1 MLLARAPIP
10 FKSTPPPRSGFGR
23 WFCLRRFISAALP
36 PARISDFSIF
46 LSQLPQSGPPRSS
59 PSPCPNPAKPL
70 CSWGGS
76 MGTIVAEESNRFPS
90 PPLPTPRVA
99 GVGAATTAAV
109 SPPAL
114 PEWADVL
121 GPSAGAEKPGFSS
134 QSPPGRGMP
143 RSPSHGAG
151 PMPWSGFLPGCC
163 WVPKPLSL

>member
-10 FKSTPPPRSGFGR
+10 FKSTPPPRSGFGH

-70 CSWGGS
+70 CSWWGS

-99 GVGAATTAAV
+99 GVGAATTAAMSPLLSQSGLMCWDHQPELKSQV
-109 SPPAL
+109 SPPRVP
-114 PEWADVL
+114 PEGGCPV
-121 GPSAGAEKPGFSS
+121 
-134 QSPPGRGMP
+134 PPHMGLVP
-143 RSPSHGAG
+143 CPGAG
-151 PMPWSGFLPGCC
+151 FFLAAAGYQNP
-163 WVPKPLSL
+163 